1 MRDEIPVFDFRTTA
15 KWRKTCC
22 TYEDMVVMYNHP
34 VFKAPGLNCK
44 AIFFDVTHTV
54 DLGVS
59 MHAAGSGLWDL
70 IEDEMPASNRT
81 NRCVEVNRQVE
92 RYNELGTPA
101 SKRVGGAEAHRYW
114 RKHL

>member
-44 AIFFDVTHTV
+44 AIFFDVMHTV
-54 DLGVS
+54 DSGVS
-59 MHAAGSGLWDL
+59 MHVAGSGLWDF

-81 NRCVEVNRQVE
+81 SMNRQVE
-92 RYNELGTPA
+92 CYNELRTPA
-101 SKRVGGAEAHRYW
+101 SKRAGGAEAHRYW

>member
-44 AIFFDVTHTV
+44 AIFFDVMHTV

-59 MHAAGSGLWDL
+59 THVAGSGLWQATEP
-70 IEDEMPASNRT
+70 IG
-81 NRCVEVNRQVE
+81 VW
-92 RYNELGTPA
+92 
-101 SKRVGGAEAHRYW
+101 K
-114 RKHL
+114 